1 MTRIAIVTDSTADL
15 PAQLARERSLTV
27 VPLSVTVG
35 GRGFLD
41 GVEIDASSFY
51 DRMRASGGATTS
63 QPSPGQFA
71 EAYQRLLDNH
81 DAVLSIHISQRLSGT
96 FGSARQGAALADEH
110 RITVL
115 DSGTV
120 SMQLALL
127 VLLARR
133 MADEGATV
141 AEIAKQLREA
151 AGRGRLLFTV
161 ATLEH
166 LRRGG
171 RIGKAAALVGSV
183 LQVKPLLTIADGVVT
198 PLEKVRT
205 YDRAVARVGELAR
218 KLDAG
223 RGLCLIVGHAATEET
238 AMRLAGD
245 LEDIAETL
253 LVHQIGPVVGAHA
266 GPGTVGLGCYPAEIC
281 PLGLGVSSLAAA
293 ASS

>member
-1 MTRIAIVTDSTADL
+1 
-15 PAQLARERSLTV
+15 
-27 VPLSVTVG
+27 
-35 GRGFLD
+35 
-41 GVEIDASSFY
+41 
-51 DRMRASGGATTS
+51 
-63 QPSPGQFA
+63 
-71 EAYQRLLDNH
+71 
-81 DAVLSIHISQRLSGT
+81 
-96 FGSARQGAALADEH
+96 
-110 RITVL
+110 
-115 DSGTV
+115 
-120 SMQLALL
+120 MQLALL